1 MPTHKNEY
9 IVNPNTGTTTFG
21 TVPEIPHPQYCFPEG
36 EIILRYGE
44 HRGPHRGW
52 GLCHLWQE
60 HAKQI
65 SVLGY
70 ETKEDAASY
79 VIGDEAYIGEGTL
92 YNSEF
97 LNGLS
102 KDDGIRAAIEKIEGM
117 GLGQGTVQYRLRDW
131 GVSRQRYWG
140 CPIPVIHCD
149 DCGVLPVPDFQT
161 HPLVIAL
168 RPIDASH
175 DLVQNVPFFLDIP
188 WGRHEDANRS
198 HGLRCVSH
206 SSALHHAQCVKI
218 FRSSF

>member
-70 ETKEDAASY
+70 ETKEDAARY
-79 VIGDEAYIGEGTL
+79 VADILKSGAKIYCEFASLRTERMAVLQSSLGSVIIEHRYDSQNTPFYSVVTAFNNKRPHGHLIGLT
-92 YNSEF
+92 
-97 LNGLS
+97 
-102 KDDGIRAAIEKIEGM
+102 
-117 GLGQGTVQYRLRDW
+117 Q
-131 GVSRQRYWG
+131 
-140 CPIPVIHCD
+140 
-149 DCGVLPVPDFQT
+149 
-161 HPLVIAL
+161 
-168 RPIDASH
+168 
-175 DLVQNVPFFLDIP
+175 
-188 WGRHEDANRS
+188 
-198 HGLRCVSH
+198 
-206 SSALHHAQCVKI
+206 
-218 FRSSF
+218 